1 MDIRIRVI
9 IALFVIVV
17 LLIIINM
24 VKNRKLE
31 LKYVLSWL
39 AVGVGILALDI
50 FPYLLNIIAKSC
62 GVFEPINMLF
72 FLGFCFSLT
81 IIFTLTVTVS
91 RMSLRIKELSQE
103 IALFEERVKADRTIK
118 ETVNSIENVK

>member
-9 IALFVIVV
+9 IAIFVIVV
-17 LLIIINM
+17 LLTIVNM
-24 VKNRKLE
+24 VRNRKLE

-39 AVGVGILALDI
+39 AVGVGILVLDI
-50 FPYLLNIIAKSC
+50 FPSFLNIIAKSC

-103 IALFEERVKADRTIK
+103 IALFEERVETDRTIK
-118 ETVNSIENVK
+118 ENVKSIEM

>member
-1 MDIRIRVI
+1 MDIRIRVV
-9 IALFVIVV
+9 IAFFVILV
-17 LLIIINM
+17 LLAIVNM
-24 VKNRKLE
+24 VRNRKLE

-39 AVGVGILALDI
+39 VVGFGILVLDI
-50 FPYLLNIIAKSC
+50 FPSFLNVIAESC

-72 FLGFCFSLT
+72 FLGFCFTLT

-103 IALFEERVKADRTIK
+103 LALFEDRV
-118 ETVNSIENVK
+118 NIEKGKTE